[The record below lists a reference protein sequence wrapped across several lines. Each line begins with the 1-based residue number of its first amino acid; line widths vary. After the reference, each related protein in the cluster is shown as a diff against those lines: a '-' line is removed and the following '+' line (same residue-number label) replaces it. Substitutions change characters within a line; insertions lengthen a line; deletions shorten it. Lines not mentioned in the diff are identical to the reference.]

1 MKRIRVGGLSLAAVA
16 AVMAFSG
23 ASASALP
30 EFSAPFGKPF
40 TSTSKASLFE
50 TVGGS
55 KLMCKADTNTGEVT
69 GPQSG
74 VITITFTGC
83 KLTGIPCNTPGMAPG
98 TIATNLLTMT
108 IGYINKA
115 NKEVGVD
122 LVEPFGGGFLNYGCG
137 PTLFAKVQGSV
148 IGRITP
154 INVKVKPGKVF
165 TLHFTQSKGVQKPV
179 KLEGGPVDVLETS
192 FGGPFVESG
201 LMSTDKVKFG
211 EVVELK
217 A

>member
-1 MKRIRVGGLSLAAVA
+1 MKRIRVGGLGLATVA

-30 EFSAPFGKPF
+30 EFSGPFGKPF

-50 TVGGS
+50 TVGGA

-83 KLTGIPCNTPGMAPG
+83 KLKGIPCNTPGMTPG

-122 LVEPFGGGFLNYGCG
+122 LAEPFGGGFLNYGCG

-148 IGRITP
+148 IGRIAP
-154 INVKVKPGKVF
+154 INKVVTPSKTFVVHFQQSGGIQKV
-165 TLHFTQSKGVQKPV
+165 VN
-179 KLEGGPVDVLETS
+179 LEAAPVDVLETS
-192 FGGPFVESG
+192 FGGPFEQTG
-201 LMSTDKVKFG
+201 LMSTDKILFG
-211 EVVELK
+211 EPVKLS